1 MRCHLSKPGKER
13 KCNDAHGISAS
24 KPTWRQGPNPQHT
37 QDTGSRAAHQRQ
49 LTITSREWLGLLFN
63 TVCPLG
69 TNREMPQG
77 CWHTDGVSHESSS
90 GGLAGFTKCS
100 AHRRL
105 KGPINRLLGQLPLDN
120 SLGMLISPVFTHVFQ
135 KVSPVLT
142 SYFCRYPEQSP
153 PGKDSARPSIE
164 PFGSSDLQRLSTWPG
179 LTSTSQP
186 TAPGVTDA
194 LNRPYTSWLAVPLS
208 QKLAGRIAGPV
219 DPKGFSQVHACRTPH
234 LTYLLGRVNYYKK
247 YLP

>member
-1 MRCHLSKPGKER
+1 
-13 KCNDAHGISAS
+13 
-24 KPTWRQGPNPQHT
+24 
-37 QDTGSRAAHQRQ
+37 
-49 LTITSREWLGLLFN
+49 
-63 TVCPLG
+63 
-69 TNREMPQG
+69 MPQG

-247 YLP
+247 YLPQRPIIKRDSRGQRRSAAAFMRTLRWKFPVSLNAGEFTLGCKNHTYCYISSLYLLSSAEITAVCAAS